1 MTQDIRRW
9 WRAAFWAAL
18 GLATWAALRPLTSEE
33 WFSGQDKVQHL
44 LAYSGLYGLGR
55 LAFSGHEWR
64 LSSALLTYGVIIELL
79 QSFTPHR
86 LTSVADVVANAAG
99 LAVGALVLARVQ
111 CRWPALWTAI
121 AARGEPE
128 CR

>member
-1 MTQDIRRW
+1 MTHDIRRW
-9 WRAAFWAAL
+9 WRAVFWVTVVL
-18 GLATWAALRPLTSEE
+18 VSWASLRPITAEE
-33 WFSGQDKVQHL
+33 WFSGQDKVLHL

-55 LAFSGHEWR
+55 LAFSWHGWR

-79 QSFTPHR
+79 QSLTPHR
-86 LTSVADVVANAAG
+86 FMSAADVVANAAG